1 MVLARK
7 ESAYTDEQVKR
18 ERQPQIHKKRQR
30 SYRFEKVIITIII
43 AIIFACSISILTR
56 FTSIT
61 EARYNVSNLE
71 KRLESLEAEKAKLKV
86 EVEKVSKS
94 GWIESEA
101 KTRLQMDYPT
111 ADQIISIN
119 VNPAKVAMLTNRI
132 NKSDYNNSIKSKNS
146 KSPYRFFKKLI
157 SCIRI

>member
-1 MVLARK
+1 M
-7 ESAYTDEQVKR
+7 
-18 ERQPQIHKKRQR
+18 
-30 SYRFEKVIITIII
+30 
-43 AIIFACSISILTR
+43 
-56 FTSIT
+56 
-61 EARYNVSNLE
+61 E

-101 KTRLQMDYPT
+101 KIRLQMDYPT

-157 SCIRI
+157 SCIGI